1 MGHDNETQT
10 CRRGRPAAGE
20 QAIIASLLFPI
31 RFFLSAAQLCGLAAV
46 FLEGR
51 ANQNAGTLGERKGSI
66 LKLLV
71 LSYE

>member
-1 MGHDNETQT
+1 MGHHNETQT

-20 QAIIASLLFPI
+20 QAIASLLFRI
-31 RFFLSAAQLCGLAAV
+31 RFCSSAAQLCGLAAV

-66 LKLLV
+66 LNLL
-71 LSYE
+71 LISYE